1 MMSGTVTLGKKTLGL
16 LVFALLAAG
25 GLLGMLAIGMSR
37 AADHH
42 PPATPEVRV
51 FAEPQ
56 PDGRVAV
63 GLQQRALDG
72 EWARVY
78 EPVARFVPADAAP
91 GRRLY
96 SSPVTLSIDDG
107 REATRL
113 RFAEVL
119 YERGQ
124 ISAAFLNQFAEE
136 AVLCIN
142 LDLRNEGRERFCDSI
157 EDTYAGPV
165 NRLNWDDAETLAA
178 EIRARIEA
186 GEAPGGM
193 AASSYPAVIIAGN
206 VQLELGIRS
215 PLTYYGR
222 LIEPIPP
229 AEGRSTYCLIRHG
242 AGDFWDIA
250 DDAAWSAALHARI
263 GLRGYRFTNAEEHSD
278 AIRDCVAGGATALTT
293 TLGDP
298 EGVRDA
304 LAEAQAAG
312 VRVVSFNSGANAA
325 ADLGSA
331 LHIAVDERAI
341 GQKAGDAFNRHEVSG
356 DILCVIHEP
365 GNIGLSERC
374 EGLDAA
380 YEGGSVEVFPVYTAG
395 GLESGVQLLARR
407 LGEGGV
413 GAVFTL
419 SSDAAFGASLALG
432 QAQSDARL
440 ATVGFN
446 GSVYQQALQGQILF
460 AVWDLPMLQAYLSVA
475 SMLLA
480 DQMQIRPAEWF
491 GSPRLLIEP
500 RLYERADVVQLL
512 GQLIDTSR

>member
-1 MMSGTVTLGKKTLGL
+1 MSATITLTWKMVALFA
-16 LVFALLAAG
+16 FALLAAG
-25 GLLGMLAIGMSR
+25 GLLGTLAVGLGR

-42 PPATPEVRV
+42 PPASPEVRV

-56 PDGRVAV
+56 ADGRIAV
-63 GLQQRALDG
+63 GVQQRGLDG

-78 EPVARFVPADAAP
+78 QPTRRFVPADADA

-107 REATRL
+107 REAAKL
-113 RFAEVL
+113 RFAAMI
-119 YERGQ
+119 YTRGQ
-124 ISAAFLNQFAEE
+124 SAAAYLNQFTEE
-136 AVLCIN
+136 TVLCIN
-142 LDLRNEGRERFCDSI
+142 LDLRDEGRERFCDGL
-157 EDTYAGPV
+157 EDAYPGTV

-178 EIRARIEA
+178 EIHARIEA
-186 GEAPGGM
+186 GDAPGGM
-193 AASSYPAVIIAGN
+193 AATSYPAVVIAGQ
-206 VQLELGIRS
+206 VQLELRRAH
-215 PLTYYGR
+215 PLTYYGQ

-229 AEGRSTYCLIRHG
+229 AYGRSTYCLIRHG
-242 AGDFWDIA
+242 GGDFWDLA
-250 DDAAWSAALHARI
+250 DEAAGRAGLHAGIEIQLYRI
-263 GLRGYRFTNAEEHSD
+263 FNPESHSD

-304 LAEAQAAG
+304 LAEATAAG

-331 LHIAVDERAI
+331 VHIAVDEQAI
-341 GQKAGDAFNRHEVSG
+341 GEKAGEAFNRHEVSG
-356 DILCVIHEP
+356 DILCVIHES

-374 EGLDAA
+374 EGLEAA
-380 YEGGSVEVFPVYTAG
+380 YQGGSVEVFPIYDAEDWEG
-395 GLESGVQLLARR
+395 AIQLLARR
-407 LGEGGV
+407 LSEGGV

-419 SSDAAFGASLALG
+419 SSNTAFAAGDAIGR
-432 QAQSDARL
+432 AQSDARL
-440 ATVGFN
+440 ATVGFD
-446 GSVYQQALQGQILF
+446 GGVYEQALRGQILF
-460 AVWDLPMLQAYLSVA
+460 AVWDQPILQAYLSVA

-480 DQMQIRPAEWF
+480 DQLQIRPAEWF

-500 RLYERADVVQLL
+500 RLYERADIIQLL

>member
-56 PDGRVAV
+56 SDGRVAV
-63 GLQQRALDG
+63 GVQQRGLDG

-78 EPVARFVPADAAP
+78 EPTARFVPADAAT

-96 SSPVTLSIDDG
+96 SSPITLSIDDG
-107 REATRL
+107 REAARL
-113 RFAEVL
+113 RFAERI
-119 YERGQ
+119 YESGQ
-124 ISAAFLNQFAEE
+124 TSGAFLSQFGE
-136 AVLCIN
+136 ATVLCIN
-142 LDLRNEGRERFCDSI
+142 LDLRNEGRERYCDGL
-157 EDTYAGPV
+157 EDAYPGTV

-178 EIRARIEA
+178 ELRARIEA
-186 GEAPGGM
+186 GDAPGGM
-193 AASSYPAVIIAGN
+193 AASSYPAVVIAGN
-206 VQLELGIRS
+206 VQLELRIRA
-215 PLTYYGR
+215 PLNYYGQ

-229 AEGRSTYCLIRHG
+229 AYGRSTYCLIHHG
-242 AGDFWDIA
+242 GDEFWDVA
-250 DDAAWSAALHARI
+250 DEAAGSAALHAGI
-263 GLRGYRFTNAEEHSD
+263 GLYIYGITNAEEHND

-298 EGVRDA
+298 ESVRDA

-331 LHIAVDERAI
+331 VHIAVDERAI
-341 GQKAGDAFNRHEVSG
+341 GQKAGNAFNRHEVSG
-356 DILCVIHEP
+356 TILCVIHEP

-380 YEGGSVEVFPVYTAG
+380 YEGGSVEVFPVYASE
-395 GLESGVQLLARR
+395 GLASGVQLLARR

-413 GAVFTL
+413 SAVFTL
-419 SSDAAFGASLALG
+419 SSDAASGANLAIS
-432 QAQSDARL
+432 QAQSDAQL
-440 ATVGFN
+440 ATVGLSS
-446 GSVYQQALQGQILF
+446 SVYQLALQGRLTF
-460 AVWDLPMLQAYLSVA
+460 VVWDLPILQTYLSVA